1 MTYEEM
7 TNIGKQIK
15 AEMNQMIENK
25 PDGQY
30 ITDYEIYEILS
41 KYGVKYKDWRKIRL
55 AVEEKLKNMPMPR
68 LNYSA
73 GDSVYER
80 SVMLGEGAFLSPN
93 LDLIEKILKD
103 EKRAL
108 EKDIDQAVL
117 EFFGSVDTILAMCP
131 QDSRLAKIGARLG
144 YALLAVAALRC
155 VAKCSYD
162 TTRACILTNLMRRCC
177 SHSLSVHSIAEIFVC
192 KDVFT
197 AITAKKKPLR
207 LKGLLFCM

>member
-93 LDLIEKILKD
+93 LDLIHYLED
-103 EKRAL
+103 EKSEL
-108 EKDIDQAVL
+108 EKDLDQPVL

-162 TTRACILTNLMRRCC
+162 TTRACILTNLMRRFRLAFAKC
-177 SHSLSVHSIAEIFVC
+177 SFDTTRACILSNLMRRFSARI
-192 KDVFT
+192 
-197 AITAKKKPLR
+197 R
-207 LKGLLFCM
+207 

>member
-80 SVMLGEGAFLSPN
+80 SAMLGEGAFLSPN
-93 LDLIEKILKD
+93 LDLIEKILNKAYSELD
-103 EKRAL
+103 VDDFEEFMSKKQT
-108 EKDIDQAVL
+108 ETDI
-117 EFFGSVDTILAMCP
+117 
-131 QDSRLAKIGARLG
+131 
-144 YALLAVAALRC
+144 
-155 VAKCSYD
+155 
-162 TTRACILTNLMRRCC
+162 
-177 SHSLSVHSIAEIFVC
+177 IADNYFLPEE
-192 KDVFT
+192 
-197 AITAKKKPLR
+197 L
-207 LKGLLFCM
+207 